1 MRASE
6 VMISDVI
13 VAAAGATTSE
23 VAALMRLKNISVV
36 PVVDNPKDRRYL
48 GTISDRDIVARCLG
62 AGHDPTDCS
71 AADHARTDTPV
82 VKPDTELKGFKVAK
96 QLDPADHHVRATIV
110 VLDGDRKVVGFIPH
124 PEEVQGIV
132 FA

>member
-13 VAAAGATTSE
+13 VAAAGATSSE
-23 VAALMRLKNISVV
+23 VAALMRVKNISVV

-62 AGHDPTDCS
+62 AGHDPGDCS

-82 VKPDTELKGFKVAK
+82 VKPETELKGFTLAK
-96 QLDPADHHVRATIV
+96 QLDPTDHHVRATIV
-110 VLDGDRKVVGFIPH
+110 VLNGDKKVVGFIPH